1 MLFQETNKL
10 LVSLFLSLSLT
21 YGNAV
26 VVSGHQPGSV
36 VGSML
41 FVNESERTT
50 LGSAAKV
57 IVELQHKGRTL
68 IIVSDDNGDFLVKL
82 PKGIYRLKS
91 ARSANNKP
99 LRFSPSQHRRLKV
112 EPNKDTRFDVMLL
125 MP

>member
-1 MLFQETNKL
+1 
-10 LVSLFLSLSLT
+10 
-21 YGNAV
+21 
-26 VVSGHQPGSV
+26 
-36 VGSML
+36 ML